1 MKNNFII
8 ILLSL
13 FLFKPVLGETLNIK
27 SKNISIDK
35 NTKISIFKNDV
46 TAKDIENNLI
56 KTNYAE
62 FRKDL
67 ELFETK
73 GKTTILTSEGYFLTG
88 EDIIFDNKKK
98 FITSNF
104 PAIITDLEKNTIYLK
119 NFEYFTDKKFFKS
132 IDDVRLVDSRSN
144 TYNFSQI
151 YIDEIKKEIVGSDI
165 KAFLNDSNFKI
176 NKKNKPRV
184 FANTASFKNN
194 NTKFNKSVF
203 TLCDYRENDKCPP
216 WTMEAKEMSHD
227 QSKKTIYYDNAVI
240 KLYDFPIFY
249 LPKLSHPDPSVDRRS
264 GFLPPSFSDSKNLGA
279 SFAVPY
285 FWAPNK
291 DKDLTI
297 TSILFESEHPLCLSE
312 YRQVFK
318 KSNLI
323 LDLGYT
329 EGYKSTSTK
338 KTSGNKSHF
347 FSKFVKK
354 FEGKN
359 NSTNNIEF
367 TSQNVSNDKYFKL
380 YKIKTDLV
388 DYEIDSLENTLSFSR
403 ETDKSFLGARASL
416 YETLKEN
423 YNDKY
428 EYVLPDII
436 FDRNLISNE
445 KIGSLDLQSN
455 LKVHNYDTNKFTKFF
470 VNDLDWK
477 FKKFIFSNGL
487 EGQILGKLKN
497 VNYEAKNT
505 DEYKDDPTTEVFGA
519 LGYLTQLNLFKKSKD
534 NTDQLLTPK
543 LLLRYA
549 PGQMRKNLKDKTKL
563 NNLNIFSLDRLNS
576 YNNFENGLSATV
588 GFDYDLKA
596 FDKELD
602 LSIGQV
608 INQKENKDMPSST
621 SLDKKLSDVVGS
633 STLKFNDNMNLLYN
647 FKLDQNY
654 KELNYNEMGAQLN
667 FNPVKFDINY
677 LQEKKHVGNQEYL
690 KTNIELLRGD
700 NGVFSIQNKRDLI
713 TNSSEYYNLSYEYLN
728 DCLRAGLVYRREFY
742 NDSELE
748 AENSLMFKITLTP
761 FGNINSPNFNQ

>member
-98 FITSNF
+98 FITSNY

-132 IDDVRLVDSRSN
+132 IDDIRLVDSRSN

-264 GFLPPSFSDSKNLGA
+264 GFLPPSFSDSKNLGS
-279 SFAVPY
+279 SFAIPY

-297 TSILFESEHPLCLSE
+297 TSKLFESEYPLFLSE

-329 EGYKSTSTK
+329 EGYKSTGTK

-367 TSQNVSNDKYFKL
+367 TSQNVSNDKYLKL

-690 KTNIELLRGD
+690 KTNIELLKGD

>member
-8 ILLSL
+8 IFLSL

-35 NTKISIFKNDV
+35 KTKISIFKNDV

-98 FITSNF
+98 FITSSY

-132 IDDVRLVDSRSN
+132 IDDIRLVDSRSN

-216 WTMEAKEMSHD
+216 WTMVAKEMSHD

-264 GFLPPSFSDSKNLGA
+264 GFLPPSFSDSKNLGS
-279 SFAVPY
+279 SFAIPY

-297 TSILFESEHPLCLSE
+297 TSKLFESEYPLFLSE

-690 KTNIELLRGD
+690 KTNIELLKGD

>member
-216 WTMEAKEMSHD
+216 WTMVAREMKHD

-297 TSILFESEHPLCLSE
+297 TSKLFESEHPLFLSE

-588 GFDYDLKA
+588 GFDYDFKA

-690 KTNIELLRGD
+690 KTNIELLKGD

>member
-1 MKNNFII
+1 MKNSFII

-13 FLFKPVLGETLNIK
+13 FLFKPLLSETLNIE
-27 SKNISIDK
+27 SKTISIDK
-35 NTKISIFKNDV
+35 KTKLSIFRDDV
-46 TAKDIENNLI
+46 TARDVENNLI

-62 FRKDL
+62 FQKDL
-67 ELFETK
+67 ELFKSK

-98 FITSNF
+98 IITSGL
-104 PAIITDLEKNTIYLK
+104 PAVITDLEKNKIYLK

-165 KAFLNDSNFKI
+165 KAFLNDNDFKI
-176 NKKNKPRV
+176 NKNNKPRV

-216 WTMEAKEMSHD
+216 WTMEAKEMNHD

-249 LPKLSHPDPSVDRRS
+249 LPRLSHPDPSVDRRS

-279 SFAVPY
+279 GFALPY

-297 TSILFESEHPLCLSE
+297 TSRLFESEHPLFLSE

-329 EGYKSTSTK
+329 EGYKNTSTK
-338 KTSGNKSHF
+338 KTSGDKSHLF
-347 FSKFVKK
+347 TKFIKK
-354 FEGKN
+354 FKGKN
-359 NSTNNIEF
+359 NSTNNIGL
-367 TSQNVSNDKYFKL
+367 TLQNVSNDKYLKL

-388 DYEIDSLENTLSFSR
+388 DYEIDSLESTLSFSR
-403 ETDKSFLGARASL
+403 ETNKSFLGARASL
-416 YETLKEN
+416 YETLKN
-423 YNDKY
+423 DYNDKY

-436 FDRNLISNE
+436 LDRNLISNE
-445 KIGSLDLQSN
+445 KVGSLDLQAN
-455 LKVHNYDTNKFTKFF
+455 LKVHNYDTNKFEKFF
-470 VNDLDWK
+470 INDLDWK
-477 FKKFIFSNGL
+477 FRKFNFPSGL
-487 EGQILGKLKN
+487 ESQILGKFKN

-505 DEYKDDPTTEVFGA
+505 NEYKDDTTSEIFGA
-519 LGYLTQLNLFKKSKD
+519 LGYLTKLNLFKKSK
-534 NTDQLLTPK
+534 NSTDQLLTPK

-549 PGQMRKNLKDKTKL
+549 PGQMRKDFNDATKL

-588 GFDYDLKA
+588 GFDYDLRA

-602 LSIGQV
+602 LSVGQV
-608 INQKENKDMPSST
+608 INHKENKDMPSST
-621 SLDKKLSDVVGS
+621 SLDKKLSDLVGS
-633 STLKFNDNMNLLYN
+633 STLKLNGNMNLLYN

-654 KELNYNEMGAQLN
+654 KELNYNEMGAQLD
-667 FNPVKFDINY
+667 FNPIKFDINY

-690 KTNIELLRGD
+690 KTNIELLKGD

>member
-35 NTKISIFKNDV
+35 KTKISIFKNDV

-98 FITSNF
+98 FITSNY

-132 IDDVRLVDSRSN
+132 IDDIRLVDSRSN

-216 WTMEAKEMSHD
+216 WTMVAKEMSHD

-264 GFLPPSFSDSKNLGA
+264 GFLPPSFSDSKNLGS
-279 SFAVPY
+279 SFAIPY

-297 TSILFESEHPLCLSE
+297 TSKLFESEYPLFLSE

-690 KTNIELLRGD
+690 KTNIELLKGD

>member
-1 MKNNFII
+1 M
-8 ILLSL
+8 

-98 FITSNF
+98 FITSSY

-132 IDDVRLVDSRSN
+132 IDDIRLVDSRSN

-216 WTMEAKEMSHD
+216 WTMVAKEMSHD

-264 GFLPPSFSDSKNLGA
+264 GFLPPSFSDSKNLGS
-279 SFAVPY
+279 SFAIPY

-297 TSILFESEHPLCLSE
+297 TSKLFESEYPLFLSE

-367 TSQNVSNDKYFKL
+367 TSQNVSNDKYLKL

-690 KTNIELLRGD
+690 KTNIELLKGD

>member
-98 FITSNF
+98 FITSNY

-132 IDDVRLVDSRSN
+132 IDDIRLVDSRSN

-216 WTMEAKEMSHD
+216 WTMVAKEMSHD

-264 GFLPPSFSDSKNLGA
+264 GFLPPSFSDSKNLGS
-279 SFAVPY
+279 SFAIPY

-297 TSILFESEHPLCLSE
+297 TSKLFESEYPLFLSE

-690 KTNIELLRGD
+690 KTNIELLKGD

>member
-216 WTMEAKEMSHD
+216 WTMVAREMKHD

-297 TSILFESEHPLCLSE
+297 TSKLFESEHPLFLSE

-347 FSKFVKK
+347 FSKLLY
-354 FEGKN
+354 
-359 NSTNNIEF
+359 EF
-367 TSQNVSNDKYFKL
+367 NLSKLKIFKL
-380 YKIKTDLV
+380 FSFVL
-388 DYEIDSLENTLSFSR
+388 SLR
-403 ETDKSFLGARASL
+403 FLRICPGA
-416 YETLKEN
+416 Y
-423 YNDKY
+423 
-428 EYVLPDII
+428 
-436 FDRNLISNE
+436 
-445 KIGSLDLQSN
+445 
-455 LKVHNYDTNKFTKFF
+455 
-470 VNDLDWK
+470 
-477 FKKFIFSNGL
+477 
-487 EGQILGKLKN
+487 
-497 VNYEAKNT
+497 
-505 DEYKDDPTTEVFGA
+505 
-519 LGYLTQLNLFKKSKD
+519 
-534 NTDQLLTPK
+534 
-543 LLLRYA
+543 
-549 PGQMRKNLKDKTKL
+549 L
-563 NNLNIFSLDRLNS
+563 NNNFGV
-576 YNNFENGLSATV
+576 NN
-588 GFDYDLKA
+588 
-596 FDKELD
+596 
-602 LSIGQV
+602 
-608 INQKENKDMPSST
+608 
-621 SLDKKLSDVVGS
+621 
-633 STLKFNDNMNLLYN
+633 
-647 FKLDQNY
+647 
-654 KELNYNEMGAQLN
+654 
-667 FNPVKFDINY
+667 
-677 LQEKKHVGNQEYL
+677 
-690 KTNIELLRGD
+690 
-700 NGVFSIQNKRDLI
+700 
-713 TNSSEYYNLSYEYLN
+713 
-728 DCLRAGLVYRREFY
+728 
-742 NDSELE
+742 
-748 AENSLMFKITLTP
+748 
-761 FGNINSPNFNQ
+761 

>member
-216 WTMEAKEMSHD
+216 WTMVAREMKHD

-264 GFLPPSFSDSKNLGA
+264 GFLPPSFSDSKNLGS
-279 SFAVPY
+279 SFAIPY

-297 TSILFESEHPLCLSE
+297 TSKLFESEHPLFLSE

-588 GFDYDLKA
+588 GFDYDFKA

-690 KTNIELLRGD
+690 KTNIELLKGD

>member
-132 IDDVRLVDSRSN
+132 IDDIRLVDSRNN

-216 WTMEAKEMSHD
+216 WTMVAREMKHD

-264 GFLPPSFSDSKNLGA
+264 GFLPPSFSDSKNLGS
-279 SFAVPY
+279 SFAIPY

-297 TSILFESEHPLCLSE
+297 TSKLFESEYPLFLSE

-588 GFDYDLKA
+588 GFDYDFKA

-690 KTNIELLRGD
+690 KTNIELLKGD

>member
-216 WTMEAKEMSHD
+216 WTMVAREMKHD

-279 SFAVPY
+279 GFAVPY

-297 TSILFESEHPLCLSE
+297 TSKLFESEHPLFLSE

-588 GFDYDLKA
+588 GFDYDFKA

-690 KTNIELLRGD
+690 KTNIELLKGD

>member
-216 WTMEAKEMSHD
+216 WTMVAREMKHD

-297 TSILFESEHPLCLSE
+297 TSKLFESEHPLFLSE

-388 DYEIDSLENTLSFSR
+388 DYEIDSFEHTLSFSR

-690 KTNIELLRGD
+690 KTNIELLKGD

>member
-35 NTKISIFKNDV
+35 KTKISIFKNDV

-98 FITSNF
+98 FITSSY

-132 IDDVRLVDSRSN
+132 IDDIRLVDSRSN

-216 WTMEAKEMSHD
+216 WTMVAKEMSHD

-264 GFLPPSFSDSKNLGA
+264 GFLPPSFSDSKNLGS
-279 SFAVPY
+279 SFAIPY

-297 TSILFESEHPLCLSE
+297 TSKLFESEHPLFLSE

-367 TSQNVSNDKYFKL
+367 TSQNVSNDKYLKL

-690 KTNIELLRGD
+690 KTNIELLKGD

>member
-132 IDDVRLVDSRSN
+132 IDDIRLVDSRNN

-216 WTMEAKEMSHD
+216 WTMVAREMKHD

-264 GFLPPSFSDSKNLGA
+264 GFLPPSFSDSKNLGS
-279 SFAVPY
+279 SFAIPY

-297 TSILFESEHPLCLSE
+297 TSKLFESEHPLFLSE

-588 GFDYDLKA
+588 GFDYDFKA
-596 FDKELD
+596 FDKQLD

-690 KTNIELLRGD
+690 KTNIELLKGD